1 MSENNEHKLRIDID
15 GVLKNR
21 APGLRRFLPRFVVR
35 GLENLVCQDRL
46 NHLLDTCGH
55 LRDAEFS
62 GAVLDYLH
70 ITRLVR
76 GEENLP
82 KENESHRVI
91 YVSNHPLGGL
101 DGMALIDY
109 LSRKSPTGRVR
120 FVVNDLLMAVEPLQ
134 GVFLPVNKH
143 GGQSR
148 EAAEALETAMSGDD
162 PIVIFP
168 AGLCSRRQNG
178 EIKDLDWNKMFVN
191 KAIAYG
197 RDVIPIHFSG
207 RNSKFFYIFAQI
219 RKRLFIPFNLEM
231 VLLPREVFGNEG
243 STFEM
248 TIGERIGHKSLK
260 GGKESGETARR
271 IKESVYRL
279 SGRCR

>member
-1 MSENNEHKLRIDID
+1 MSDNRLRIDID

-21 APGLRRFLPRFVVR
+21 APGLRKFLPRFVV
-35 GLENLVCQDRL
+35 GWIEQLICQKRL
-46 NHLLDTCGH
+46 NEMLDVAGH

-62 GAVLDYLH
+62 RAVLDYLR
-70 ITRLVR
+70 IKRVAR
-76 GEENLP
+76 GEEHLP
-82 KENESHRVI
+82 GDNESHRVI

-109 LSRKSPTGRVR
+109 LSQKSPTGRVK
-120 FVVNDLLMAVEPLQ
+120 FVVNDLLMAVEPLR

-148 EAAEALETAMSGDD
+148 DAASALEAAMAGDD
-162 PIVIFP
+162 PIVVFP

-178 EIKDLDWNKMFVN
+178 EIMDLKWNKMFVN

-219 RKRLFIPFNLEM
+219 RKRLLIPVNLEM

-248 TIGERIGHKSLK
+248 TIGERISHTSLQ
-260 GGKESGETARR
+260 GGRYSGETARR
-271 IKESVYRL
+271 IKDIVYGL
-279 SGRCR
+279 SGGC